1 MVLSS
6 AKTRVRAAPQ
16 AYSHYYWE
24 EKIKAVA
31 LERYKKK
38 LIEEGKRKEGDT
50 GPLGAI
56 PIEFR
61 MAVAKELY
69 EAESQEFKD
78 QLDIRRKQDTI
89 SVLDQS
95 DTKAHR
101 AKLEMYQKSAVLRCI

>member
-1 MVLSS
+1 MVFSCT
-6 AKTRVRAAPQ
+6 KTRVRAAPQ

-31 LERYKKK
+31 LERYEQK
-38 LIEEGKRKEGDT
+38 LIEEGKHKEGDA
-50 GPLGAI
+50 GPLGVI

-95 DTKAHR
+95 DKKVRR
-101 AKLEMYQKSAVLRCI
+101 AKLEMYQKSVVLRCT